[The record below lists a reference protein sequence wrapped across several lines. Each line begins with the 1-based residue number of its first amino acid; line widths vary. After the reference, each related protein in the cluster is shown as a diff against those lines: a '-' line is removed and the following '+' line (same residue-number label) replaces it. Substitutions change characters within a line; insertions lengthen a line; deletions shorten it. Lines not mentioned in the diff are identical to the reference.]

1 MLDLEKIGKRIC
13 MRRKELKI
21 TQNELA
27 EKLFVTHQAV
37 SKWENGK
44 SIPSIEILYDLTK
57 LFQVSIDYLL
67 DNSDIPE
74 DDYETLFRNY
84 PREIVLANFFKRENF
99 AEQIDNIFYLL
110 NKQERMRIINKIIF
124 NQVSLEIT
132 DLWPYLNKAERIYLL
147 GVILSGK
154 LDYNLS
160 VIYTQLSK
168 QEQLIVSNSIRNGE
182 YNYRLPHINIRSWK
196 NEN

>member
-1 MLDLEKIGKRIC
+1 
-13 MRRKELKI
+13 
-21 TQNELA
+21 
-27 EKLFVTHQAV
+27 
-37 SKWENGK
+37 
-44 SIPSIEILYDLTK
+44 
-57 LFQVSIDYLL
+57 
-67 DNSDIPE
+67 
-74 DDYETLFRNY
+74 
-84 PREIVLANFFKRENF
+84 
-99 AEQIDNIFYLL
+99 
-110 NKQERMRIINKIIF
+110 MRIINKIIF

-182 YNYRLPHINIRSWK
+182 YNYRLPHINIRS
-196 NEN
+196 